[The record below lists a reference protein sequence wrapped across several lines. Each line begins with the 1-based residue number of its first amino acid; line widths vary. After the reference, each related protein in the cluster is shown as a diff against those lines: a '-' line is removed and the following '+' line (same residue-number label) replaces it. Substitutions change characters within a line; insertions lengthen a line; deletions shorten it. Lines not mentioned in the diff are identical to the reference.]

1 MIIAHIIAV
10 KIKITSPQKKTNTI
24 IRSLQKE
31 KSKHGKRFISIESR
45 ETVTYETDFE
55 FTNSDINFA
64 ISCKYLHSCQRAC
77 HSQWLVW
84 ALMRVTVCCVS
95 HNDDDDEGATDLSSL
110 GRWARI
116 SFFYSLARYHR
127 EWHFMFIFAY
137 SFKSSL
143 YSVNRRDG
151 EIETKQPS
159 IDLLSSVNPNTFCL
173 FFFIGL
179 PLAFSILQSL
189 QTSHLVTIFAT
200 PSRHIH
206 LLHNLN
212 K

>member
-1 MIIAHIIAV
+1 MIIAQIIAV
-10 KIKITSPQKKTNTI
+10 KIKITSPQKKRT
-24 IRSLQKE
+24 RSSDHCRKKNQSME
-31 KSKHGKRFISIESR
+31 NDSSQSKAA
-45 ETVTYETDFE
+45 TVTFETDFE

-64 ISCKYLHSCQRAC
+64 ISCKYLHLCQRAC

-95 HNDDDDEGATDLSSL
+95 HNDDDDDEGATDLSSL

-159 IDLLSSVNPNTFCL
+159 IDLLSSVNPNTFCF